1 MAKTR
6 DKLRQKAKENINV
19 SAVDNNQAFDDIIS
33 RAERK
38 EIIIDPILKSF
49 IPPLQ
54 DEELQLLKDSIEQEG
69 VREDLILWN
78 DPERGHVLV
87 DGHNRMAIIKG
98 LESEGKTVKYG
109 KKFLELPDFES
120 VKDWMIINQL
130 GRRNLTNEQRSY
142 LRGLRYERDKKKKTN
157 SKGVNQ
163 FNKGKVNRQND
174 EQPTHIKLAEEYKV
188 SPKTIERDASFA
200 KGINFIGSSNP
211 ELKQE
216 ILAGKEKVKKSSLQK
231 LGKYNG
237 KQKPVFKS
245 VNDIEKFVI
254 KVDSKEVVKLT
265 ENDNT
270 NAFVDLKKEAMSAL
284 SKLSDQS
291 NATEFDKLKTMLD
304 SLKKEALDI
313 QKQK

>member
-19 SAVDNNQAFDDIIS
+19 SIVDNNEAFDSIIS

-38 EIIIDPILKSF
+38 EIIIDPVLKSF

-54 DEELQLLKDSIEQEG
+54 EEELTLLRESIEKEG
-69 VREDLILWN
+69 VREDIILWN
-78 DPERGHVLV
+78 DPDRGHVLV
-87 DGHNRMAIIKG
+87 DGHNRMDIIKQ
-98 LESEGKTVKYG
+98 LEADGKTVKYG

-142 LRGLRYERDKKKKTN
+142 LRGVRYERDKKKKSN

-163 FNKGKVNRQND
+163 FNKNLVDRQND

-200 KGINFIGSSNP
+200 KGINFIGNANP

-231 LGKYNG
+231 LGKYIG
-237 KQKPVFKS
+237 KQKPIFKS
-245 VNDIEKFVI
+245 VDDIEKFVLKFDSRGVTEVQKLSEKDSFFHSQQEI
-254 KVDSKEVVKLT
+254 ILAVSQLSKKSKVADFNHVQHLVAT
-265 ENDNT
+265 
-270 NAFVDLKKEAMSAL
+270 LKKVVTG
-284 SKLSDQS
+284 K
-291 NATEFDKLKTMLD
+291 
-304 SLKKEALDI
+304 
-313 QKQK
+313 